1 MLEIISTYQ
10 ITTDDG
16 LVEIKEQANGIK
28 IETLIEP
35 SVEYLQK
42 LADQPVPPEPEP
54 TPTEILQEENASL
67 WYENMIQSARVEAN
81 EAEVS
86 DLWYELMQGG
96 M

>member
-1 MLEIISTYQ
+1 LLEIISTYQ

-42 LADQPVPPEPEP
+42 LADQPVPPEPSQLP
-54 TPTEILQEENASL
+54 QKSSKKKTPV
-67 WYENMIQSARVEAN
+67 Y
-81 EAEVS
+81 
-86 DLWYELMQGG
+86 G
-96 M
+96 MKI